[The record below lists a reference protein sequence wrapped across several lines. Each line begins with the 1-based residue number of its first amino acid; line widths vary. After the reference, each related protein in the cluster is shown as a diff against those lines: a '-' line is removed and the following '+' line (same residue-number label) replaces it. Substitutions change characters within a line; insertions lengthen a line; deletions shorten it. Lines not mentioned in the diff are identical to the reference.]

1 MKMQST
7 HTRRAKRVRSS
18 LNLGVAR
25 PRLSVYRSDA
35 HIWAQIIDD
44 AKHTTLA
51 SATDMELKGTKT
63 EKAKEVGAKIAEAAK
78 KVGVTTIVFDRGSY
92 RYHGRIKALADAAR
106 TAGLIF

>member
-7 HTRRAKRVRSS
+7 NLRRAKRVRSS
-18 LNLGVAR
+18 IKSADNR

-35 HIWAQIIDD
+35 HIWVQIIDD
-44 AKHTTLA
+44 TRHITLA

-63 EKAKEVGAKIAEAAK
+63 EKAMAVGAKIALAAK

-106 TAGLIF
+106 SAGLIF